1 MDTRKDFE
9 NILMVNKAIHYI
21 YRALG
26 AGYVRGFSET
36 FYFNSNDIPRDNV
49 IGAQYQAKKIANHYR
64 LPVKAVVVTF
74 PRSLKQP
81 AIVELS
87 SSDEFFVELQHKYR
101 SDTKSIAAILAHEI
115 AHIFLHKSNIRF
127 PVELDNE
134 ILTDTVAVYFGFGPT
149 ILNAATQ
156 KKSQISADT
165 FETNVHHFGYLSLDE
180 FGYILAK
187 RDAAYGGDSS
197 SAIKAW
203 ISASAFKSGASYL
216 NRELQSRPLIPRSWS
231 QSFLFSLSQHRH
243 SSPMVTKS
251 IEFSCPCCSQR
262 LRIPET
268 FKKLSVRCQNC
279 ESRFPCFS

>member
-49 IGAQYQAKKIANHYR
+49 IGAQYLAKKIANHYR

-74 PRSLKQP
+74 TSSLKQP

-156 KKSQISADT
+156 KKVRYLLTLLKRMFIISGT
-165 FETNVHHFGYLSLDE
+165 FHSMNLD
-180 FGYILAK
+180 
-187 RDAAYGGDSS
+187 
-197 SAIKAW
+197 
-203 ISASAFKSGASYL
+203 IS
-216 NRELQSRPLIPRSWS
+216 
-231 QSFLFSLSQHRH
+231 SLSAMQHMVEIHQVQLRLGFQLPH
-243 SSPMVTKS
+243 SSLGHPT
-251 IEFSCPCCSQR
+251 
-262 LRIPET
+262 
-268 FKKLSVRCQNC
+268 
-279 ESRFPCFS
+279 